1 MSEPMKTLSRDEILA
16 ASDLPRVPVDVP
28 EWGGRVFV
36 RALTVGEQDALFAD
50 ARAQDDAE
58 KGYNA
63 RLVAF
68 CTVDEN
74 GGRLFVDADYAALE
88 QKSAVALGR
97 LIVAIGK
104 VNAATPAAREEIAGN

>member
-1 MSEPMKTLSRDEILA
+1 MKNLSRDEILA
-16 ASDLPRVPVDVP
+16 APDLPRVPVDVP

-36 RALTVGEQDALFAD
+36 RALTVGEQDALFAE
-50 ARAQDDAE
+50 AGAE

-74 GGRLFVDADYAALE
+74 GGRLFVDADFAELE
-88 QKSAVALGR
+88 KKSAVALGR

>member
-1 MSEPMKTLSRDEILA
+1 MKTLSRDEIFA
-16 ASDLPRVPVDVP
+16 APDLPRVAVDVP

-36 RALTVGEQDALFAD
+36 RALTVAEQDSLFAEGGV
-50 ARAQDDAE
+50 E

-74 GGRLFVDADYAALE
+74 GGRIFVDADYAALAK
-88 QKSAVALGR
+88 KSAVALGR

-104 VNAATPAAREEIAGN
+104 VNAATPVAREEIAGN